1 MTKRSVVDTAASVRQ
16 RLLNIARDKGR
27 PFNEVLQYF
36 AMERFLYRLGKS
48 DHGRKFILK
57 GALMLVAWEAPLAR
71 STKDIDLLGRM
82 NNTIEDVV
90 DAIKVVCS
98 LGVIPDGMFFD
109 VKSVVGQRIAEE
121 ADYEGVRVRFRGTLG
136 NARITMQVDVGFGDA
151 VIPGPAEVDYPTL
164 LDLPAPRLLGYS
176 QESAIAEKFET
187 MVKLGILNSRMRDFF
202 DIWLLSRQF
211 EFNGQTLS
219 DAIRE
224 TFTRRGT
231 EVYVSP
237 VALTKAFSDDPGKI
251 SQWRA
256 FVRKSRIPT
265 IPESL
270 GDAVAHIALFLGPM
284 AEALSRENPFFGNWH
299 PPGPWIAG
307 KRRSRNDSG

>member
-98 LGVIPDGMFFD
+98 LEVIPDGMLFD

>member
-1 MTKRSVVDTAASVRQ
+1 MTRRPGVDTAASVRQ
-16 RLLNIARDKGR
+16 RLLNIARGNNR

-57 GALMLVAWEAPLAR
+57 GALMLVVWEAPLAR
-71 STKDIDLLGRM
+71 STKDIDLLGRL

-90 DAIKVVCS
+90 DAIKAACS
-98 LGVIPDGMFFD
+98 QEVIPDGLLFD
-109 VKSVVGQRIAEE
+109 EKSVAGQRITEN

-136 NARITMQVDVGFGDA
+136 SARITMQVDVGFGDA
-151 VIPGPAEVDYPTL
+151 IVPGPAEVNYPTL
-164 LDLPAPRLLGYS
+164 LNLPAPRLLGYS
-176 QESAIAEKFET
+176 QESATAEKFET

-231 EVYVSP
+231 EISVSP
-237 VALTKAFSDDPGKI
+237 IALTKAFSDDPGKMM
-251 SQWRA
+251 QWRA
-256 FVRKSRIPT
+256 FVRKSRIPA

-284 AEALSRENPFFGNWH
+284 TEALSRKNPFFGNWH

-307 KRRSRNDSG
+307 KRRLRPDSG